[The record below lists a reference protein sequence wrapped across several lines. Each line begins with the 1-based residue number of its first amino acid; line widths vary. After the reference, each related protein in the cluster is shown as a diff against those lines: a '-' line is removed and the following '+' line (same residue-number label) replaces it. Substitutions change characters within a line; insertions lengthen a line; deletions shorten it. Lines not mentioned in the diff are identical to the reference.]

1 MAMAGGGVAVGMRR
15 TEFDVDQVQNPVTN
29 AALRDDFLGEFAHA
43 LYRSLEH
50 HGFDALI
57 MIEMGVHGSDCQVMV
72 GMLDSRQAL
81 RQFALVM
88 IVNIGEIRHTR

>member
-1 MAMAGGGVAVGMRR
+1 
-15 TEFDVDQVQNPVTN
+15 
-29 AALRDDFLGEFAHA
+29 
-43 LYRSLEH
+43 
-50 HGFDALI
+50 
-57 MIEMGVHGSDCQVMV
+57 MV

>member
-1 MAMAGGGVAVGMRR
+1 MAVARGGVAVGMRG

-57 MIEMGVHGSDCQVMV
+57 MIEMGVHCRDGQVVV
-72 GMLDSRQAL
+72 GMLDARQPL
-81 RQFALVM
+81 RQFALVKC
-88 IVNIGEIRHTR
+88 TS